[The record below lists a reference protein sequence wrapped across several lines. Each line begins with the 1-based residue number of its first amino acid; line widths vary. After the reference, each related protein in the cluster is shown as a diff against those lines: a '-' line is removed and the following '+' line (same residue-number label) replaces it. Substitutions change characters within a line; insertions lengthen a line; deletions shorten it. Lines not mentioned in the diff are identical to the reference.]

1 MYTITSLIAI
11 TDAGRQSSNIVTHI
25 DGADAI
31 TGLLRVHVA
40 IFQLPS
46 RQCRRLQRSRTI
58 GLRLPQSSSAKIIPE
73 DKASFTSNDGWE
85 TRCVSRGGGKGP
97 GTLLLVLPLT
107 RAPGLDC
114 ECGWPR
120 AQNFAFLLWYFTE
133 HGSAIEAGEEEDEE
147 REGGEGRVRTVR
159 NPNSVQV

>member
-1 MYTITSLIAI
+1 MHTITFLIAI
-11 TDAGRQSSNIVTHI
+11 IDAGRQSSNIVAHI

-46 RQCRRLQRSRTI
+46 HQCRRLQRSRTKKYALVPLRSRTI

-107 RAPGLDC
+107 RAPGL
-114 ECGWPR
+114 
-120 AQNFAFLLWYFTE
+120 AKNTE
-133 HGSAIEAGEEEDEE
+133 FRFPSLALH
-147 REGGEGRVRTVR
+147 
-159 NPNSVQV
+159 